1 MGSDLYRHM
10 FAPTSFL
17 MSLGKRLLY
26 ITNED
31 GALAQLYVATS
42 PEIEEKKLSGE
53 YFVPYGKLSK
63 SDAYTRSDEN
73 AAELWEWTEK
83 VLKEKAPGYEGA
95 PI

>member
-1 MGSDLYRHM
+1 M

-73 AAELWEWTEK
+73 AAELWEWTEM